1 MLLEIDMF
9 MNVICEIINYIIL
22 RSLQL
27 TTYLYYNLLITY
39 NLLNNKILVYKYIL
53 LLLLKKTNLYITY
66 MILI

>member
-53 LLLLKKTNLYITY
+53 LLLLKKN
-66 MILI
+66 